1 MANGHGGKRPGAGRP
16 IGSHNKVTNDIAQLA
31 RSYVPA
37 AVVELGRLM
46 LHAESESARVAAIKE
61 IFDRAYGKSVQA
73 LQALDEHGNPTNAAA
88 PVRVTIELVGDPAP
102 PPRELSNRPGL
113 NDVARRNVQLIG

>member
-1 MANGHGGKRPGAGRP
+1 LPATGGKRPGAGRP
-16 IGSHNKVTNDIAQLA
+16 PGAHNKVTAEVKVLA
-31 RSYVPA
+31 LV
-37 AVVELGRLM
+37 
-46 LHAESESARVAAIKE
+46 HAPAAIKE
-61 IFDRAYGKSVQA
+61 LARIMMKSDSDTARVSAIKEILDRAYGKSVQA